1 MERTRPDHAY
11 IRLHAAFG
19 ETIFDIAKQILI
31 RRVRFENDALHVA
44 RRLVDQQISRVSPR
58 RLSLAYRA
66 SIPIADK
73 NLNVLKHVFAHLGAP
88 SCQPFDLGEIRDQSA
103 EIAPTA

>member
-1 MERTRPDHAY
+1 MERTRPDHAE

-31 RRVRFENDALHVA
+31 RRVRFENDALHLA
-44 RRLVDQQISRVSPR
+44 LRLVDQQISRVSPR
-58 RLSLAYRA
+58 RLRLASRA

-73 NLNVLKHVFAHLGAP
+73 NLNVLKHVFTHLGAP
-88 SCQPFDLGEIRDQSA
+88 SCQPFDLGEIGD
-103 EIAPTA
+103 

>member
-1 MERTRPDHAY
+1 MERTRPDHAE
-11 IRLHAAFG
+11 IRLHAALG

-44 RRLVDQQISRVSPR
+44 LRLVYQQINRVSPR
-58 RLSLAYRA
+58 RLRLASRA

-73 NLNVLKHVFAHLGAP
+73 NLNVLKHVFAHLDAP
-88 SCQPFDLGEIRDQSA
+88 SCQPFDFCEIGD
-103 EIAPTA
+103 